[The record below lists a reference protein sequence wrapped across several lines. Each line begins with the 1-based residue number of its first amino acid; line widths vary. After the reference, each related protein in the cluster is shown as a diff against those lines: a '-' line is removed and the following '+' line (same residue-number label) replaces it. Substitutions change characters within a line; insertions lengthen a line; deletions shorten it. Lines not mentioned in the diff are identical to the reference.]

1 MQRRLATSLNILMG
15 HHRLHQATKRLLVS
29 KMVGT
34 KSNDGNKRIKKRR
47 KRARRT
53 KTLQPLIL
61 QHSPSRDIKHFIC
74 GSPISKRNH
83 ATSSPPYHTQQE

>member
-1 MQRRLATSLNILMG
+1 MQQRLATSLNVLMG

-47 KRARRT
+47 KRE
-53 KTLQPLIL
+53 
-61 QHSPSRDIKHFIC
+61 HYSR
-74 GSPISKRNH
+74 
-83 ATSSPPYHTQQE
+83 